1 MKFFELIKSALYSLW
16 SSKTRTVLSMLGIII
31 GISSVIVI
39 IGFSEGQTQS
49 IEEEFASSGANRLSV
64 SVIGQVSRSVEFTE
78 EDISMLSLAYP
89 DRINL
94 ISPSSSENGSYT
106 LDHED
111 YTINATGTNG
121 NYDEIYAL
129 DIINGSYFT
138 DEDVERKSDLVIL
151 DNLFAAALYG
161 TEDDAV
167 GEKILIDYDG
177 YKRDYTIIGLYESDE
192 ESGTY
197 DDDSTKTIYV
207 PYTSFPTYTGTF
219 KQLEIELADS
229 DFVTEDSE
237 AIVQTLEKIHGNED
251 EENYRT
257 FSMSSIAD
265 MMDTVM
271 STMTLVLVAI
281 AAISLLV
288 GGIGVMNIMLVS
300 VTERTREIGIRKA
313 IGAKR
318 SDILIQFVIE
328 AIIITGL
335 GGALGVLIGIA
346 ILAWTT
352 PMVGVPLVISV
363 WAIGLAVGFS
373 SLLGVFFGIYPAY
386 RASSLAPVDAL
397 RYE

>member
-1 MKFFELIKSALYSLW
+1 MKLFELIKSALYSLW
-16 SSKTRTVLSMLGIII
+16 SSKTRTALSMLGIII

-39 IGFSEGQTQS
+39 IGFSEGQSQS
-49 IEEEFASSGANRLSV
+49 IEEQFASSGANRLSV
-64 SVIGQVSRSVEFTE
+64 SISGQVARSVEFTE
-78 EDISMLSLAYP
+78 EDISMLKLAYA

-94 ISPSSSENGSYT
+94 ISPSMSETGSYT
-106 LDHED
+106 LNRED

-121 NYDEIYAL
+121 DYDEIYDL
-129 DIINGSYFT
+129 DIMYGDYFT
-138 DEDVERKSDLVIL
+138 DEDVTRKSDIIVL
-151 DNLFAAALYG
+151 DNLFAADIFG
-161 TEDDAV
+161 TEDAV
-167 GEKILIDYDG
+167 GETILIDYGG
-177 YKRDYTIIGLYESDE
+177 YKREYTIIGIYESDE
-192 ESGTY
+192 DSGAYT
-197 DDDSTKTIYV
+197 DDTNKTIYV
-207 PYTSFPTYTGTF
+207 PYTSFPTYSGTF
-219 KQLEIELADS
+219 NKLEIDLMDS
-229 DFVTEDSE
+229 DSITEDSE
-237 AIVQTLEKIHGNED
+237 AIVETLEKIHNNEG
-251 EENYRT
+251 EEDYRT
-257 FSMSSIAD
+257 FSLSSIAD
-265 MMDTVM
+265 MMETVM
-271 STMTLVLVAI
+271 STLTLVLVAI

-318 SDILIQFVIE
+318 GDILIQFVIE
-328 AIIITGL
+328 SIVITGL

-352 PMVGVPLVISV
+352 PIVGVPLVISF